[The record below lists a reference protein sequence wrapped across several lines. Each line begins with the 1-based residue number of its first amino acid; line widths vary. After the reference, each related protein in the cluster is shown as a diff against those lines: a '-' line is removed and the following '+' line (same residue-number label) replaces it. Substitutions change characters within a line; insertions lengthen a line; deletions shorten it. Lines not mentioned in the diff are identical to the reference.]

1 MSDVN
6 IQPIAHVFDETGTL
20 AENYVENEQRDLA
33 QRNVR
38 ALCTLYGSFFV
49 ESVKLRDANGN
60 PLQPSQYQFGLFN
73 ELITEK
79 TGKDIAAAV
88 IITDATVIAPV
99 FIDYQ
104 CVGGPW
110 GATNEQIIDLFTAL
124 MTDDRPV
131 SWPNILGKPDGFKPA
146 HHLQD
151 IGDLYGAEYF
161 VAALDRL
168 ANAYLMGDNASHDEI
183 LRQID
188 QLRSDMNQNLSDLT
202 AALKA
207 YADAGDAKVQAN
219 VDNEAQTRA
228 NADTQLQGNINAE
241 ATARQ
246 NADTTLQ
253 TNITAAITHADNGDA
268 ALQQNITAEATAR
281 QNADTAIQGT
291 VTSVNNALTAHVNA
305 QGNVHNLTAAQ
316 LGVYTQA
323 QVDALIAGVNNN
335 LGNYV
340 KKNTAEDLSLTNSGG
355 VLYAYVSG
363 AWRAVWPPQWQ

>member
-6 IQPIAHVFDETGTL
+6 IPPVSHVFDETGTL
-20 AENYVENEQRDLA
+20 AENYIENEQRDLA
-33 QRNVR
+33 DRTIR
-38 ALCTLYGSFFV
+38 AACTRFGSFFI
-49 ESVKLRDANGN
+49 ESFKIRDANGN
-60 PLQPSQYQFGLFN
+60 PLAASQYQFGLFN

-79 TGKDIAAAV
+79 TGKEIAAAI
-88 IITDATVIAPV
+88 IITDPAVAAPV
-99 FIDYQ
+99 FMDYQ

-188 QLRSDMNQNLSDLT
+188 QLRTDMNQGLSDLT
-202 AALKA
+202 ASLKA
-207 YADAGDAKVQAN
+207 YADAGDARVQAN
-219 VDNEAQTRA
+219 VDNEAQIRA
-228 NADTQLQGNINAE
+228 QADSTLQGNINAE
-241 ATARQ
+241 ATTRG
-246 NADTTLQ
+246 NADTQLQ

-268 ALQQNITAEATAR
+268 ALQQNITAEQTAR
-281 QNADTAIQGT
+281 QNADGTLQTNITA
-291 VTSVNNALTAHVNA
+291 VNTALTAHVNA
-305 QGNVHNLTAAQ
+305 QGNVHNLTPVQ
-316 LGVYTQA
+316 LGVYTTA
-323 QVDALIAGVNNN
+323 QVDALIAGINNN

-355 VLYAYVSG
+355 NLYAYISG
-363 AWRAVWPPQWQ
+363 AWRLVWPPQWQ